1 MLLRGLNTGT
11 DEVQLAT
18 AVLDQAQRRDE
29 VQLATGV
36 LDQVQGRDEVQLT
49 VRQSPAPLVTVATS
63 DTIPG
68 TVNPKAMAST
78 GTSAIAVSVHDD
90 NSAISSRS
98 RQKGLQYAVEG
109 YIQNIKINNEGDTT
123 IIEAKAHRSQ
133 SKKLETPRPLH

>member
-18 AVLDQAQRRDE
+18 GVLDQAQGRDE

-63 DTIPG
+63 D
-68 TVNPKAMAST
+68 K
-78 GTSAIAVSVHDD
+78 
-90 NSAISSRS
+90 
-98 RQKGLQYAVEG
+98 
-109 YIQNIKINNEGDTT
+109 
-123 IIEAKAHRSQ
+123 
-133 SKKLETPRPLH
+133 TP